1 MGLHQMTV
9 LEKSLSL
16 SFILSKMLE
25 VNIQTAVL
33 EMRAQKNYDTGK
45 LDDKL
50 MRLSGVN
57 KRCFSIIERNLSK
70 SNALTELEENINQ
83 LITASWEN

>member
-1 MGLHQMTV
+1 MTT

-33 EMRAQKNYDTGK
+33 EMRSNKNYDTGK

-57 KRCFSIIERNLSK
+57 KRAFAIIERNLSK
-70 SNALTELEENINQ
+70 SNVLTELEENINQ
-83 LITASWEN
+83 LIDLSWEN